1 MIAKKQPYK
10 IISYPYR
17 RNVGKIIR
25 NPYHEEKEGEEIAT
39 KILSSMGGDV
49 KFLPEL
55 HIPNIK
61 NPDCEWRKIIW
72 EIKTLYGNSRDTTI
86 EAIHK
91 GAKQSHNIIV
101 NTYLTKRDINRI
113 AIDICFYFKTDPA
126 SYQVKQILILGK
138 NEYSLIKRNMLI

>member
-10 IISYPYR
+10 IIPYPHR
-17 RNVGKIIR
+17 RNIGKII
-25 NPYHEEKEGEEIAT
+25 PSPCHKKKEGEEIAA
-39 KILSSMGGDV
+39 KILSSMGSDV
-49 KFLPEL
+49 KFLTEL

-61 NPDCEWRKIIW
+61 NPDCEWRGIIW

-91 GAKQSHNIIV
+91 GAKQSHNIII
-101 NTYLTKRDINRI
+101 NACLTKRDINRV

-126 SYQVKQILILGK
+126 SYQAKQILVLGK
-138 NEYSLIKRNMLI
+138 NEYSLIKRNMLK